1 MKADIEK
8 DLKEY
13 IARHPGRTVIVKR
26 DIIDIGECP
35 VNHTVVVGNT
45 RYEVQMED
53 GTAVVVYPGEMFPE

>member
-26 DIIDIGECP
+26 DI
-35 VNHTVVVGNT
+35 
-45 RYEVQMED
+45 YEVQMED